1 MTSQNDV
8 LRKNLKIVRGCP
20 ITYAFA
26 SGLEKIEQFQ
36 SRRDDIVIATYPK
49 SGTTWIS
56 EILDMILNDG
66 DVEKCKRDF
75 ITAKVPMLEMVLPG
89 VRTSEYLLVNKT
101 SYIPALMES
110 PFQCMCLGMKMGR
123 GIEQLEKNPSPRLV
137 KTHLPIDLIPKSFW
151 ENNCK
156 MIYLAR
162 NAKDVAV
169 SYYHFDLMNNLQ
181 PLPGSWE
188 EYLEKFITGN
198 VAFGSWFNHVKSWWK
213 KKEEHPIL
221 FLHYEDM
228 KENPKQEIKK
238 IARFLEKNLSDEMLD
253 KIIHHTSFEMMKDNP
268 LVNYTHLPS
277 MLMDPSKSSFMRK
290 GIAGDWKNYF
300 TVAQN
305 EKFDAIYK
313 KEISETELQFRM
325 EI

>member
-1 MTSQNDV
+1 MISPKDF
-8 LRKNLKIVRGCP
+8 LRKNLKLIHGYP
-20 ITYAFA
+20 MTYAFTNNW
-26 SGLEKIEQFQ
+26 ERIEQFH
-36 SRRDDIVIATYPK
+36 SRPDDIVIATYPK
-49 SGTTWIS
+49 SGTTWVS
-56 EILDMILNDG
+56 EIVDMVLNNG

-75 ITAKVPMLEMVLPG
+75 ITVKVPMLEMAVPG
-89 VRTSEYLLVNKT
+89 LRTS
-101 SYIPALMES
+101 
-110 PFQCMCLGMKMGR
+110 

-137 KTHLPIDLIPKSFW
+137 KTHLPIDLLPKSFW

-169 SYYHFDLMNNLQ
+169 SYYHFDLMNNLE
-181 PLPGSWE
+181 PVPGPWE
-188 EYLEKFITGN
+188 EYLERFMTGN
-198 VAFGSWFNHVKSWWK
+198 VAYGSWFNHVKSWWK

-221 FLHYEDM
+221 FLYYEDM
-228 KENPKQEIKK
+228 KEDPKREVKK
-238 IARFLEKNLSDEMLD
+238 IVRFLEKNLNDEELN

-277 MLMDPSKSSFMRK
+277 TMMDHSKSSFMRK

-305 EKFDAIYK
+305 EKFDVIYK
-313 KEISETELQFRM
+313 KEMSGTELQFRT

>member
-89 VRTSEYLLVNKT
+89 VRTS
-101 SYIPALMES
+101 
-110 PFQCMCLGMKMGR
+110 

>member
-1 MTSQNDV
+1 MTSLKDI
-8 LRKNLKIVRGCP
+8 LRKNLKMVHGYP
-20 ITYAFA
+20 MVYAFA
-26 SGLEKIEQFQ
+26 NNWEKVEQFH
-36 SRRDDIVIATYPK
+36 SRPDDIVIATYPK
-49 SGTTWIS
+49 SGTTWVS
-56 EILDMILNDG
+56 EIVDMVLNDG
-66 DVEKCKRDF
+66 DVEKCERDF
-75 ITAKVPMLEMVLPG
+75 ITVKVPMLEMALPEL
-89 VRTSEYLLVNKT
+89 RTS
-101 SYIPALMES
+101 
-110 PFQCMCLGMKMGR
+110 

-137 KTHLPIDLIPKSFW
+137 KTHLPIDLLPKSFW

-169 SYYHFDLMNNLQ
+169 SYYHFDLMNNME
-181 PLPGSWE
+181 PFPGTWG
-188 EYLEKFITGN
+188 EYLERFLTGK
-198 VAFGSWFNHVKSWWK
+198 VAYGSWFNHVKSWWK

-221 FLHYEDM
+221 FLHYEDL

-238 IARFLEKNLSDEMLD
+238 IVRFLEKNLNDDILD
-253 KIIHHTSFEMMKDNP
+253 KIVHHTSFERMKDNP

-277 MLMDPSKSSFMRK
+277 AVMDHSKSSFMRK

-313 KEISETELQFRM
+313 KEMSGIALQFRM

>member
-1 MTSQNDV
+1 MISPKDV
-8 LRKNLKIVRGCP
+8 LRKDLRTVSGCP

-26 SGLEKIEQFQ
+26 DNWEKVEHFQ
-36 SRRDDIVIATYPK
+36 SRPDDIVIATYPK

-66 DVEKCKRDF
+66 DIEKCKRDF
-75 ITAKVPMLEMVLPG
+75 ITVKVPMLEMAVPG
-89 VRTSEYLLVNKT
+89 LRIS
-101 SYIPALMES
+101 
-110 PFQCMCLGMKMGR
+110 

-137 KTHLPIDLIPKSFW
+137 KTHLPVDLLPKSFL

-156 MIYLAR
+156 IIYLAR

-169 SYYHFDLMNNLQ
+169 SFYHFDLMNNLQ
-181 PLPGSWE
+181 PLPGTWE
-188 EYLEKFITGN
+188 EYLEKFLAGN
-198 VAFGSWFNHVKSWWK
+198 VAYGSWFNHVKSWWK

-221 FLHYEDM
+221 FLLYEDV
-228 KENPKQEIKK
+228 KKNPKQEIKK
-238 IARFLEKNLSDEMLD
+238 MVRFLEKNLNDEILD
-253 KIIHHTSFEMMKDNP
+253 KIIYHTSFEMMKDNP

-277 MLMDPSKSSFMRK
+277 TVMDHSKSPFMRK
-290 GIAGDWKNYF
+290 GTAGDWKNYF

-313 KEISETELQFRM
+313 KEMSEIELQFCT